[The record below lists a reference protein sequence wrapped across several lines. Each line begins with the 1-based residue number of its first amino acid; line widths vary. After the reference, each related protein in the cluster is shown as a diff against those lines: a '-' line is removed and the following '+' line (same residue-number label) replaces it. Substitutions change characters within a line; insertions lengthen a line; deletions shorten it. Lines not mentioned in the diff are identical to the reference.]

1 MLRCINIYMDRE
13 DIIAEISQGSP
24 WDDTHIRRCL
34 DIVDGEP
41 DDVVRIY
48 ARLWLERNSIV
59 LAKRLL
65 GS

>member
-1 MLRCINIYMDRE
+1 MDRE

-34 DIVDGEP
+34 DIVDSEP